1 VVRTSPRPEPT
12 VVGWR
17 EWIGLPDLGMPRIKA
32 KLDTGARSA
41 TLHAY
46 DIRRFRRKGVS
57 MARFRV
63 HPVQRDVRTSVEAEA
78 PVVGQRKVRSS
89 SGQVSIRW
97 VIRTDLELMGRRYPI
112 EITLTRRDEMGFR
125 MLLGR
130 QALRRHFIVSPGRS
144 FVAGLPPTRGP
155 NA

>member
-1 VVRTSPRPEPT
+1 MTRKAPRPEPAI
-12 VVGWR
+12 VGWR
-17 EWIGLPDLGMPRIKA
+17 EWIALPGLGIPRIKA

-41 TLHAY
+41 SLHAY
-46 DIRRFRRKGVS
+46 DIRRFRRKGTS

-63 HPVQRDVRTSVEAEA
+63 HPVQRDFKTTVEAEA

-97 VIRTDLELMGRRYPI
+97 VIETDLELLGRVYPV

-130 QALRRHFIVSPGRS
+130 QALRHHFIVDPGRS
-144 FVAGLPPTRGP
+144 FAAGRRT
-155 NA
+155 